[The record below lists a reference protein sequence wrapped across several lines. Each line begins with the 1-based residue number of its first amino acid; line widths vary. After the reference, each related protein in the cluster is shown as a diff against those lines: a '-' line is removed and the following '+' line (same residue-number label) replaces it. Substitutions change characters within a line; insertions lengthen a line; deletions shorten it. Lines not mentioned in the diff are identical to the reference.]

1 MDKRKDKCEGWKRD
15 VDFWTF
21 AGIDTLQEEACE
33 CVPPFECKWSRDLML
48 RLLQLPRNHPRIK
61 KQIQNVQRQICDITS
76 KLIFC
81 CGSSQQPPVFNE
93 PELVHQIQYDDDDRL
108 YSEGENMW
116 KRAQL
121 Q

>member
-1 MDKRKDKCEGWKRD
+1 
-15 VDFWTF
+15 
-21 AGIDTLQEEACE
+21 
-33 CVPPFECKWSRDLML
+33 ML
-48 RLLQLPRNHPRIK
+48 RLLKLPRNHPRLK
-61 KQIQNVQRQICDITS
+61 KQIQEVQRQICDITN